1 MLVDIVLYAVV
12 MLAMVSPVMLSH
24 ELGHFAAARLMG
36 LHVEQYIVG
45 VGPKLF
51 AREGATGTKYAVCA
65 LPLGS
70 ACLVGQK
77 SYAESRPSTQ
87 LFFKLAGPGGN
98 FLFAGVLLV
107 FAALLDDPRTT
118 VVEIA
123 GGPAWEAGLRDG
135 DRIVSVDGTATERWQ
150 EVGFALVSRF
160 GDTGQIDLSARRD
173 GRLVS
178 VAVPI
183 VDWQTGVRQ
192 IDAFAALGIGHDDGE
207 PIGPSLP
214 SRVVDGVADTFAA
227 GFATAGAG
235 VKMVLGDLSILNFGG
250 ALWLGMLGED
260 NANLL
265 AAGDRQALSW
275 VTWVRLIALLSIG
288 MGVIT
293 LLPGPIVDG
302 SAIISATLSLALRR
316 PISERLDK
324 RILYVGAV
332 FGYAPLVLCITYETM
347 AVL

>member
-1 MLVDIVLYAVV
+1 MDIALYAVL
-12 MLAMVSPVMLSH
+12 MLGMASPVMLSH
-24 ELGHFAAARLMG
+24 ELGHFAAARLTG
-36 LHVEQYIVG
+36 LHVERYIVG
-45 VGPKLF
+45 VGPRLF
-51 AREGATGTKYAVCA
+51 SREGATGTTYAVCA

-70 ACLVGQK
+70 ACLIGQT
-77 SYAESRPSTQ
+77 SYAESPPSTQ

-98 FLFAGVLLV
+98 FLLAGVLLV
-107 FAALLDDPRTT
+107 FAALLNDPRTT
-118 VVEIA
+118 VVEVTE
-123 GGPAWEAGLRDG
+123 GPAWEAGLRDG
-135 DRIVSVDGTATERWQ
+135 DQIVSVDGTATERWQ

-183 VDWQTGVRQ
+183 VDWQSDSRQ
-192 IDAFAALGIGHDDGE
+192 IDALAALGIGQGNGE
-207 PIGPSLP
+207 SMGRSLP
-214 SRVVDGVADTFAA
+214 SRVVDGVTDTFAA
-227 GFATAGAG
+227 GFTTAGAG
-235 VKMVLGDLSILNFGG
+235 IKMVLGDLSILNFGG

-265 AAGDRQALSW
+265 TAEDRQALSW

-302 SAIISATLSLALRR
+302 SAIISATLALALRR

-324 RILYVGAV
+324 GILYVGAV
-332 FGYAPLVLCITYETM
+332 FGYAPLVLCIAYETM
-347 AVL
+347 ALL